1 VIVTGTA
8 DLKTF
13 ILGVGLFFAG
23 FVIYPFLT
31 KYMKKQDTGSTI

>member
-31 KYMKKQDTGSTI
+31 KYMKKQDKGSTI